1 MAVPQRFA
9 LRTLVLT
16 KREGNARPIMTET
29 KRKAPAPAVAIS
41 AGLALVSI
49 AAPALAQ
56 QSAAVPNVEA
66 LSTRIEQAV
75 AAQSNNPRLKGLSP
89 ADRKGFIEFVAGNM
103 LFVLLHEM
111 GHAVVAELRIPV
123 LGKDEDA
130 ADAFAA
136 TRLIRL
142 QNGFSEQVVAEAAKG
157 WFMSDRRDKKEGDAV
172 PYYDEHGLDL
182 QRAYQFVCYLV
193 GADPE
198 KFRALADET
207 KLPKDRQTSCKNDY
221 SRALNNWDAA
231 LKPYRRAP
239 DQPKIRIDVSYGD
252 GKEKQLEA
260 IAEAFRHVKLLEPV
274 AEFSA
279 DQLAWPTPFTL
290 EMETCGFINA
300 AWTSAT
306 HKLTLCYELAA
317 DFGDLYRSYGLTPK
331 TGGKI
336 SKKRKSK

>member
-1 MAVPQRFA
+1 
-9 LRTLVLT
+9 
-16 KREGNARPIMTET
+16 MTET
-29 KRKAPAPAVAIS
+29 KRNAPAPAVAIS
-41 AGLALVSI
+41 AVLTLISI
-49 AAPALAQ
+49 AAPVLAQ
-56 QSAAVPNVEA
+56 QSAAVPGVDA
-66 LSTRIEQAV
+66 LKTRIDEAV
-75 AAQSNNPRLKGLSP
+75 AAQSNNPRLKSLSP
-89 ADRKGFIEFVAGNM
+89 TDRKGLIEFVAGNM

-111 GHAVVAELRIPV
+111 GHAVVAELQIPV

-157 WFMSDRRDKKEGDAV
+157 WFMSDRRNKKEGDAV

-198 KFRALADET
+198 KFKALADET
-207 KLPKDRQTSCKNDY
+207 KLPKDRQASCKNDY

-231 LKPYRRAP
+231 LSPHRRAP
-239 DQPKIRIDVSYGD
+239 DQPKIQVDVGYDD
-252 GKEKQLEA
+252 GKDKQLEA

-274 AEFSA
+274 AELAA
-279 DQLAWPTPFTL
+279 DQLAWPTPFRL
-290 EMETCGFINA
+290 DMETCGFINA
-300 AWTSAT
+300 AWAAST

-317 DFGDLYRSYGLTPK
+317 DFGDLYRSYGLTSK
-331 TGGKI
+331 T
-336 SKKRKSK
+336 SKKRKSR